1 MEGLRG
7 AGGAGFLGA
16 METPTPDLLLPIIQL
31 SVTPVILLSGIGS
44 LLITLT
50 NRMARVVDRTRGL
63 TTQILTAQDEERAH
77 LESQLDILWRRA
89 KLVRRAVTFAATS
102 MLMACLLVMVIF
114 AGALLHFELGAA
126 MVGVFIASV
135 ALVIV
140 ALVAFLQDIFVS
152 LAALKLDVERA
163 RRISR

>member
-1 MEGLRG
+1 
-7 AGGAGFLGA
+7 
-16 METPTPDLLLPIIQL
+16 METPAPDSLLPIIQL
-31 SVTPVILLSGIGS
+31 SITPVILMSGIGS

-50 NRMARVVDRTRGL
+50 NRMARVVDRTRGF
-63 TTQILTAQDEERAH
+63 TTQILTAHGEERDH
-77 LESQLDILWRRA
+77 LSSQLDILWRRA
-89 KLVRRAVTFAATS
+89 KLVRRAVTYAATS

-114 AGALLHFELGAA
+114 ADGLLHFHLGAA